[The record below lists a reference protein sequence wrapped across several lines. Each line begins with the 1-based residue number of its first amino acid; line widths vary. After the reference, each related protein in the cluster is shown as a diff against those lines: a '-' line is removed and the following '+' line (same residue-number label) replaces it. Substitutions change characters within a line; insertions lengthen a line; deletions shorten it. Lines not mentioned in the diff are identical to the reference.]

1 MDNGLLDKTYYK
13 IPSTLR
19 LNQWTFDFVDC
30 PNKEIYETRG
40 PGDTLLTR
48 ANMAVTD
55 QLFGI
60 KYKIF

>member
-13 IPSTLR
+13 IPGTLR

-30 PNKEIYETRG
+30 PNKETRG